1 LFLIAC
7 VLRPFSLVDQAA
19 STKALI
25 FQQIDAF
32 RDVQIP
38 QASTKAAFQDCERSL
53 EACLDNLRKQNG

>member
-1 LFLIAC
+1 
-7 VLRPFSLVDQAA
+7 LRPFSLVDQAA

-38 QASTKAAFQDCERSL
+38 HVSTKAAFQDCERSL
-53 EACLDNLRKQNG
+53 EACLQNLRKQNG